1 MTNGEVKV
9 GPIGIEYMITQL
21 ATASPAQRKVL
32 HTLTDIGREATVV
45 EIADHLGI
53 HKNSVRETL
62 VPLVEQGLVVRR
74 THNPAG
80 RGRPAMYYEIAVI
93 GDAARLQRQSS
104 ELLFAAASAMAQTS
118 DGGEKLADIMGR
130 NWGQQYVDLI
140 RSSGALDAA
149 RDDEEALLSL
159 LRVFLST
166 RGFRA
171 LNAEDGG
178 LSIQSCPYLNIGNDK
193 IQSIVCRMH
202 GAAIRQ
208 IVEELSDGGMSMT
221 LVPFGDSCGCQVFFE
236 DIPVRKASGE

>member
-1 MTNGEVKV
+1 
-9 GPIGIEYMITQL
+9 MITQL

-45 EIADHLGI
+45 EIADRLGI

-74 THNPAG
+74 THNPEG

-104 ELLFAAASAMAQTS
+104 ELLLAAASAMAQTS

-140 RSSGALDAA
+140 RESGAFDAA
-149 RDDEEALLSL
+149 RDDQDALFSL

-171 LNAEDGG
+171 ENTDDGNI
-178 LSIQSCPYLNIGNDK
+178 SINSCPYVGIGDTR
-193 IQSIVCRMH
+193 IQRIVCRMH
-202 GAAIRQ
+202 GSAVRQ
-208 IVEELSDGGMSMT
+208 IVEELSNGAISLT
-221 LVPFGDSCGCQVFFE
+221 VVPFADDCGCRVIFE
-236 DIPVRKASGE
+236 DIPVRQAAGE

>member
-1 MTNGEVKV
+1 
-9 GPIGIEYMITQL
+9 MITQL

-45 EIADHLGI
+45 EIADRLGI

-74 THNPAG
+74 THNPEG

-104 ELLFAAASAMAQTS
+104 ELLLAAASAMAQTS
-118 DGGEKLADIMGR
+118 DGGEQLADVMGR

-140 RSSGALDAA
+140 RESGAFDAA
-149 RDDEEALLSL
+149 RDDQDALFSL

-171 LNAEDGG
+171 ENTDDGNI
-178 LSIQSCPYLNIGNDK
+178 SINSCPYVGIGDTH
-193 IQSIVCRMH
+193 IQRIVCRMH
-202 GAAIRQ
+202 GSAVRH
-208 IVEELSDGGMSMT
+208 IVEELSNGAISLT
-221 LVPFGDSCGCQVFFE
+221 VVPFADDCGCRVIFE
-236 DIPVRKASGE
+236 DIPVRQAVGE

>member
-80 RGRPAMYYEIAVI
+80 RGRPAMYNVSLRNFFLPRPRQWLKLRTVAKNLLTSWGGI
-93 GDAARLQRQSS
+93 GGSSTLISSVLPVRLM
-104 ELLFAAASAMAQTS
+104 LLVMMR
-118 DGGEKLADIMGR
+118 KP
-130 NWGQQYVDLI
+130 Y
-140 RSSGALDAA
+140 
-149 RDDEEALLSL
+149 
-159 LRVFLST
+159 
-166 RGFRA
+166 FR
-171 LNAEDGG
+171 
-178 LSIQSCPYLNIGNDK
+178 
-193 IQSIVCRMH
+193 
-202 GAAIRQ
+202 
-208 IVEELSDGGMSMT
+208 
-221 LVPFGDSCGCQVFFE
+221 FFE
-236 DIPVRKASGE
+236 FSFQHVVSVR

>member
-1 MTNGEVKV
+1 
-9 GPIGIEYMITQL
+9 MITQL

-45 EIADHLGI
+45 EIADRLGI

-74 THNPAG
+74 THNPEG

-104 ELLFAAASAMAQTS
+104 ELLLAAASAMAQTS
-118 DGGEKLADIMGR
+118 DGGEQLADIMGR

-171 LNAEDGG
+171 INAEDGG
-178 LSIQSCPYLNIGNDK
+178 LSI
-193 IQSIVCRMH
+193 
-202 GAAIRQ
+202 
-208 IVEELSDGGMSMT
+208 
-221 LVPFGDSCGCQVFFE
+221 
-236 DIPVRKASGE
+236 

>member
-1 MTNGEVKV
+1 
-9 GPIGIEYMITQL
+9 MITQL

-74 THNPAG
+74 THNPEG

-104 ELLFAAASAMAQTS
+104 ELLLAAASAMAQTS
-118 DGGEKLADIMGR
+118 DGGETLADIMGR

-140 RSSGALDAA
+140 RESGAFDAA
-149 RDDEEALLSL
+149 RDDQDALFSL

-171 LNAEDGG
+171 ENTDDGNI
-178 LSIQSCPYLNIGNDK
+178 SINSCPYVGIGDTR
-193 IQSIVCRMH
+193 IQRIVCRMH
-202 GAAIRQ
+202 GSAVRQ
-208 IVEELSDGGMSMT
+208 IVEELSNGAISLT
-221 LVPFGDSCGCQVFFE
+221 VVPFADDCGCRVIFE
-236 DIPVRKASGE
+236 DIPVRQAAGE